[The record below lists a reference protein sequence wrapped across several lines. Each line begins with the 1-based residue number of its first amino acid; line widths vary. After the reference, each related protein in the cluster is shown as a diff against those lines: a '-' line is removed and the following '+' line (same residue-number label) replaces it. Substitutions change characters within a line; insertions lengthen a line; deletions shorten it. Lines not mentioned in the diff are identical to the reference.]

1 MLNEALRVSVIIC
14 AHTEKRYDD
23 LRAAVASVQA
33 QTRPA
38 QEIWV
43 VIDHNPAL
51 LGRVSALW
59 ADDERVRVVE
69 NQQTRGLSGA
79 RNTAIALA
87 QGDVLAFL
95 DDDASAAPDWLAGL
109 LAVYDDP
116 QVAGAGGGIDP
127 HWLGGAPRWF
137 PVEFQWVVGCTYRG
151 MPETIAPVRNL
162 IGANMSFR
170 RQVFQ
175 VAGHFT
181 DGMGR
186 IGALPVGCE
195 ETELC
200 IRYRQRQ
207 PQDRFVFVP
216 SARVQHTVPAAR
228 GTFQYFRSRCYHEGR
243 SKAQVVRLVGS
254 GDGLSTERSYTL
266 RTLPSGVLQGL
277 GQAAR
282 GDVAGLGRAA
292 AIIIGLFVT
301 ACGYL
306 VGKYEQHAQSA
317 QPLVADSR
325 S

>member
-1 MLNEALRVSVIIC
+1 MSHEALRVSVIIC
-14 AHTEKRYDD
+14 AHTEKRYSD
-23 LRAAVASVQA
+23 LLAAVESVQA

-51 LGRVSALW
+51 LERVSALW
-59 ADDERVRVVE
+59 AADERVRVVD

-79 RNTAIALA
+79 RNTAIALT
-87 QGDVLAFL
+87 QGDILAFL
-95 DDDASAAPDWLAGL
+95 DDDASAAPDWLASL
-109 LAVYDDP
+109 LSVYDDP

-127 HWLGGAPRWF
+127 NWLGGAPRWF
-137 PVEFQWVVGCTYRG
+137 PAEFQWVVGCTYRG
-151 MPETIAPVRNL
+151 MPESVATVRNL

-175 VAGHFT
+175 MVGHFT

-216 SARVQHTVPAAR
+216 QARVQHNVPAAR
-228 GTFQYFRSRCYHEGR
+228 ATFSYFRSRCYHEGR
-243 SKAQVVRLVGS
+243 SKAQVVRLVGAD
-254 GDGLSTERSYTL
+254 DGLSSERSYTL
-266 RTLPSGVLQGL
+266 RTLPLGVLQGL
-277 GQAAR
+277 GQALR
-282 GDVAGLGRAA
+282 GDLAGLGRAA
-292 AIIIGLFVT
+292 AIVIGLSVT
-301 ACGYL
+301 AVGYL
-306 VGKYEQHAQSA
+306 VGKYEQHAPST
-317 QPLVADSR
+317 QPLVVEGR

>member
-1 MLNEALRVSVIIC
+1 MTSDSLHVSVIIC

-23 LRAAVASVQA
+23 LCAAVASVQA

-51 LGRVSALW
+51 YGRVNDLW
-59 ADDERVRVVE
+59 AADARVRVVE
-69 NQQTRGLSGA
+69 NQQPRGLSGA

-87 QGDVLAFL
+87 QGDILAFL
-95 DDDASAAPDWLAGL
+95 DDDASAAPNWLAEL
-109 LAVYDDP
+109 LPVYDDP

-127 HWLGGAPRWF
+127 NWLGGAPRWF

-207 PQDRFVFVP
+207 TQERFMFVP
-216 SARVQHTVPAAR
+216 QARVQHNVPAAR

-243 SKAQVVRLVGS
+243 SKAQVVRLVGA
-254 GDGLSTERSYTL
+254 GDGLSSERSYTL
-266 RTLPSGVLQGL
+266 RTLPSGVFQGL
-277 GQAAR
+277 GQALR
-282 GDVAGLGRAA
+282 GDLGGLGRAG
-292 AIIIGLFVT
+292 AIVIGLFVT
-301 ACGYL
+301 AFGYL
-306 VGKYEQHAQSA
+306 VGKYEQHPQPT

-325 S
+325 P